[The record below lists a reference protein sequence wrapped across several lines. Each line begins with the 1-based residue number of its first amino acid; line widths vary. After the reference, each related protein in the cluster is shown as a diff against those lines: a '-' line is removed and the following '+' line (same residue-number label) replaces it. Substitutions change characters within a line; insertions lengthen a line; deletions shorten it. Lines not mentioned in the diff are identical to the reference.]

1 MRIKSHS
8 NPDFQIVWCRYFI
21 LRATDIG
28 KGHAFQANGR
38 LVLKQ
43 IALATL
49 AITRGKLRE
58 IPTNFPNAARDL
70 PQCCPV
76 SSSSVSQQLPGR
88 TGWSHGPSSP
98 PRAIILIADQCI

>member
-38 LVLKQ
+38 LVLNK
-43 IALATL
+43 
-49 AITRGKLRE
+49 
-58 IPTNFPNAARDL
+58 
-70 PQCCPV
+70 
-76 SSSSVSQQLPGR
+76 
-88 TGWSHGPSSP
+88 
-98 PRAIILIADQCI
+98 